1 MSQVISRPRS
11 RRRLVYWSLAAVVL
25 AVLAAAVVSRVQHPP
40 LAAVRAAAEPV
51 PVRVTRV
58 GRQDVPIYLD
68 GLGTVQAYRSVTVHS
83 MIDGNLTEV
92 AFREG
97 QDVHAGDLLARID
110 ARPYQASLDQALAKK
125 AQDEANLA
133 NARVDLARYAK
144 LAATAYTSAQTA
156 DTQKA
161 LVAVDEALV
170 RGDQASIDS
179 ARTQLSYTTI
189 TAPISGRLGIRQ
201 VDAGNIVHAADST
214 GIVVIT
220 TLQPISVLFTLPQ
233 QSLPA
238 VAAAMKA
245 GHPEVVALAQGDAA
259 GDKPLD
265 RGTLEVLDNAVDPT
279 TGTIKLKATFPNPDL
294 VLWPGGFVNTRL
306 LVQTERAVLTVPP
319 VAVQRGPDGPYLYIL
334 QPDNTVLRRP
344 VTTGH
349 EDLNAAIIT
358 KGLNEGETVVVEG
371 SSRLSDHQQVSVT
384 QAPP

>member
-11 RRRLVYWSLAAVVL
+11 RRRLVYLGLTAL
-25 AVLAAAVVSRVQHPP
+25 VLAALAAAIVYRVQHPP
-40 LAAVRAAAEPV
+40 VANVRPPPEPV
-51 PVRVTRV
+51 PVRVALAA
-58 GRQDVPIYLD
+58 RQDVPVYLD

-83 MIDGNLTEV
+83 MIDGILTEV

-97 QDVHAGDLLARID
+97 QDVRAGDLLARID
-110 ARPYQASLDQALAKK
+110 ARPYQATLDQAIAKK

-170 RGDQASIDS
+170 RQDQASIDS

-189 TAPISGRLGIRQ
+189 AAPISGRLGIRQ
-201 VDAGNIVHAADST
+201 VDAGNIVHASDST

-233 QSLPA
+233 QALPQ
-238 VAAAMKA
+238 VTAAMRA
-245 GHPEVVALAQGDAA
+245 GHPQVLALGQGDVT
-259 GDKPLD
+259 GGKPLD
-265 RGTLEVLDNAVDPT
+265 RGTLEVIDNAVDPT
-279 TGTIKLKATFPNPDL
+279 TGTIKLKATFPNADL

-306 LVQTERAVLTVPP
+306 LVRTEHAALTVPP
-319 VAVQRGPDGPYLYIL
+319 VAVQRGPEGPFLYIV
-334 QPDNTVLRRP
+334 QPDQTVLRRL
-344 VTTGH
+344 VSVGH
-349 EDLNAAIIT
+349 EDLAAAIIT
-358 KGLNEGETVVVEG
+358 DGLKDGETVVVEG
-371 SSRLSDHQQVSVT
+371 SSRLSEHQQITVR
-384 QAPP
+384 P